1 MPKAEKDKKKK
12 KKILLNKGAFKEY
25 TIYRACSLQ
34 KNPWGGGLTQ
44 AKIKTKQKKSEKGK
58 KVEKDVKI
66 EKELKSEKERNGEGR
81 NQGTHQDR
89 ERKLKKEI
97 QRKR

>member
-1 MPKAEKDKKKK
+1 MPKAKKDLKK

-34 KNPWGGGLTQ
+34 KNPWGGGPHPS
-44 AKIKTKQKKSEKGK
+44 KNKNKTKQKSKKGK

-66 EKELKSEKERNGEGR
+66 EKELKTEKERNGEGR
-81 NQGTHQDR
+81 KQGTHQDR
-89 ERKLKKEI
+89 EKKLKK
-97 QRKR
+97 KR